1 MSEQKLHRELG
12 LKEATALNMIDM
24 VGIGPFLVIPFVIE
38 AMQGPHAILA
48 WVAGALLAFFD
59 AFIWAELGAAMPQ
72 AGGTYV
78 FLRETYGG
86 RAGKFMSFLF
96 IWQTIIQ
103 APLVVASGAVG
114 FAQYSTYF
122 YPEMTALQQTA
133 ISATL
138 VIILTATLYR
148 RITSIGKLSVFL
160 WVCVLTAILW
170 LIFGGMTHF
179 NAARAFDYPAGAFD
193 MSWVFAAGLGAATVQ
208 TVYTYLGYYNVCH
221 LGAEIREPEKI
232 IPKSIFISVAGI
244 AVLYLSMQ
252 LGILGV
258 IPWQEIAGSKFIVS
272 TFVERLYGETAA
284 GIATILILL
293 IAFSSLFAVIL
304 GYSRIPFAA
313 AQDGTFFSI
322 FGKLHPTK
330 NFPYISLLVLG
341 GIALFIVIAFGRLT
355 DIIKSILAMR
365 ILVQFIGQA
374 VGLMVLKRRVGKDF
388 FPFKMPLY
396 PLPII
401 ISILAWI
408 GLFFAT
414 GEYMRL
420 SLYFLAAGIVVYFV
434 REKLFKRELPKTHQ

>member
-24 VGIGPFLVIPFVIE
+24 VGIGPFIVVPLVVG
-38 AMQGPHAILA
+38 AMQGPHAIFA

-86 RAGKFMSFLF
+86 KLGKMMSFLF

-103 APLVVASGAVG
+103 APLVVASGAIG
-114 FAQYSTYF
+114 FAKYCTYII
-122 YPEMTALQQTA
+122 PLDAIQQKA
-133 ISATL
+133 VSGSL
-138 VIILTATLYR
+138 VIILTALLYR
-148 RITSIGKLSVFL
+148 RVKSVGKLSVFL
-160 WVCVLTAILW
+160 WVCVIATMLW
-170 LIFGGMTHF
+170 LIFGGMTNF
-179 NAARAFDYPAGAFD
+179 NPAYAFDYPDDAFSF
-193 MSWVFAAGLGAATVQ
+193 SWVFAAGLGMASVK
-208 TVYTYLGYYNVCH
+208 TVYAYLGYYNVCH

-244 AVLYLSMQ
+244 AALYLTMQ

-258 IPWQEIAGSKFIVS
+258 IPWQEIVKSDFIVS
-272 TFVERLYGETAA
+272 TFVEKIYGPTAA
-284 GIATILILL
+284 TVATVLVLL

-304 GYSRIPFAA
+304 GYSRIPYAA
-313 AQDGTFFSI
+313 AQDGTFFAI

-341 GIALFIVIAFGRLT
+341 GVGFAFSLLFKLVEVISA
-355 DIIKSILAMR
+355 ILAMR

-396 PLPII
+396 PLPVI
-401 ISILAWI
+401 ISIIAWI
-408 GLFFAT
+408 ALFVAT
-414 GEYMRL
+414 GKYMWYGIGMI
-420 SLYFLAAGIVVYFV
+420 SLGLVVYFV
-434 REKLFKRELPKTHQ
+434 RENFFKNPSSI